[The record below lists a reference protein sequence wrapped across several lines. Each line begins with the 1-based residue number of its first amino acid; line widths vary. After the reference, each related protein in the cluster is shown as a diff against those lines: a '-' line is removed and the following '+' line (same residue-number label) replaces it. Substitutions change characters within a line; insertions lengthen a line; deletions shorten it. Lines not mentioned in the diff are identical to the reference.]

1 MLKMKHIAIVAVHP
15 DDETLGAGGTLLK
28 YKNEG
33 VIISWIIV
41 TGISTDFGY
50 SKEHVEKRQKEI
62 LEVAKRFQF
71 DNVIEFNFQPIK
83 LDEINFSDLVNAFSN
98 TFNQLKPDTII
109 LPNRSDVHSDHK
121 FSFDAAYCC
130 TKNFRYPFI
139 NKIMMC
145 EYISETEFAPA
156 IHENVF
162 IPTIFV
168 DISKFIDDKLE
179 IMKIYESEVMQ
190 GNLPRSLSAIRSLNG
205 FRGSRIGVEYSE
217 SFALLFQKD
226 L

>member
-1 MLKMKHIAIVAVHP
+1 MNHLLIIAVHP
-15 DDETLGAGGTLLK
+15 DDEVLGCGGTILK
-28 YKNEG
+28 HKKNG
-33 VIISWIIV
+33 DIVSWVIV
-41 TGISTDFGY
+41 TNCSTNYGFPD
-50 SKEHVEKRQKEI
+50 EIVKRRQDEI
-62 LEVAKRFQF
+62 DKVAKLCDF
-71 DNVIEFNFQPIK
+71 DNVIKLDFPTTK
-83 LDEINFSDLVNAFSN
+83 LDEIPFSTLVNAFSK
-98 TFNQLKPDTII
+98 TFNELKPTIVI
-109 LPNRSDVHSDHK
+109 LPNRSDVHSDHRY
-121 FSFDAAYCC
+121 SFDAAYSC

-145 EYISETEFAPA
+145 ETISETEFAPA

-205 FRGSRIGVEYSE
+205 FRGSRIGVEYAE